1 MFCRRSRRKCG
12 RKASNTNR
20 FLENLRARF
29 QRATIWQVLSVAI
42 AVVFWFYFV
51 ALSIEMHRSLA
62 TSAYDFGLYDQGI
75 WLLSRFHSPFV
86 TLMGRNLFGDHTSF
100 ILLLLVP
107 LYWLVPSSSLLFV
120 VQATAIAAGAIPVFF
135 YARKRLESEALATAF
150 VAVYLMHPATV
161 WIAFENFHPD
171 AFLGVLIGSALYAA
185 IEEKW
190 RIYLIS
196 VVLAM
201 SVKEDVS
208 LVLIP
213 LGFWIAY
220 RRQLIKGL
228 TTVVV
233 SFWYSIIAIF
243 GIQRGIN
250 GVPFRNGWRIPF
262 GGITG
267 VLITLFTDPIAML
280 RYLVS
285 DSRPYYLLQ
294 LVAPVAM
301 GFLLFPEIAAIAGLV
316 IFANI
321 FSAFWYQYHIE
332 YHYSFI
338 VVPVLVFGTVFALGR
353 LRRRLRRVLVA
364 ACLVC
369 TLISSFLWA
378 PLPGART
385 HLSYNG
391 SDHPMVLAARVAM
404 TKIPSDAVVSAY
416 HPLTAQLA
424 RRQRIYAFPVPFKR
438 VLYGMDVF
446 ATGDILPFTSDIEF
460 VILPLAMDEG
470 TQKIWREVSAQF
482 AISYANEWWVVYERK
497 I

>member
-1 MFCRRSRRKCG
+1 
-12 RKASNTNR
+12 
-20 FLENLRARF
+20 
-29 QRATIWQVLSVAI
+29 
-42 AVVFWFYFV
+42 
-51 ALSIEMHRSLA
+51 
-62 TSAYDFGLYDQGI
+62 
-75 WLLSRFHSPFV
+75 
-86 TLMGRNLFGDHTSF
+86 MGRNLFGDHTSF

-107 LYWLVPSSSLLFV
+107 LYWLVPSSSRLFV
-120 VQATAIAAGAIPVFF
+120 VQATAIAAGAIPVFLF
-135 YARKRLESEALATAF
+135 ARKRLESEALATAF

-171 AFLGVLIGSALYAA
+171 AFLGVLIGTALYAA
-185 IEEKW
+185 IEEK
-190 RIYLIS
+190 RLMYLIS

-220 RRQLIKGL
+220 RRQLVMGL

-262 GGITG
+262 GGLTG
-267 VLITLFTDPIAML
+267 VLTTLFTDPISMI

-316 IFANI
+316 MFANI

-369 TLISSFLWA
+369 TLISAFLWA

-391 SDHPMVLAARVAM
+391 SDHPMVLAAHVAM
-404 TKIPSDAVVSAY
+404 SKIPSDAVVSAY

-438 VLYGMDVF
+438 VLYGMDAF

-460 VILPLAMDEG
+460 VILPLAMDDG
-470 TQKIWREVSAQF
+470 MQKIWREVSDQF
-482 AISYANEWWVVYERK
+482 AISYANEWWIVYERK

>member
-1 MFCRRSRRKCG
+1 MTVWQS
-12 RKASNTNR
+12 AATAIIALMWIY
-20 FLENLRARF
+20 FLAM
-29 QRATIWQVLSVAI
+29 SV
-42 AVVFWFYFV
+42 
-51 ALSIEMHRSLA
+51 EMHRSLA

-107 LYWLVPSSSLLFV
+107 LYWLIPSSSLLFI
-120 VQATAIAAGAIPVFF
+120 VQATAIAAGAIPVFL
-135 YARKRLESEALATAF
+135 YARKRLESEAMATVF
-150 VAVYLMHPATV
+150 VAIYLLHPATV

-171 AFLGVLIGSALYAA
+171 AFLGVLIGTALYAA

-190 RIYLIS
+190 RIYL
-196 VVLAM
+196 VAVALAM

-208 LVLIP
+208 LILIP
-213 LGFWIAY
+213 LGLWVAY
-220 RRQLIKGL
+220 RRQLIMGL
-228 TTVVV
+228 TTAVV
-233 SFWYSIIAIF
+233 SCWYSIVAIF

-250 GVPFRNGWRIPF
+250 GVAFRSGWRIPF
-262 GGITG
+262 GGMNGFLT
-267 VLITLFTDPIAML
+267 TLFTDPLALL

-301 GFLLFPEIAAIAGLV
+301 GFFLFPEVAAIAALV
-316 IFANI
+316 MFANI

-332 YHYSFI
+332 YHYSFV
-338 VVPVLVFGTVFALGR
+338 VVPVLVLGTVFALGR
-353 LRRRLRRVLVA
+353 LRKRWRRVVVA
-364 ACLVC
+364 VCLVC
-369 TLISSFLWA
+369 ALGSSYLWA

-385 HLSYNG
+385 QLSYNG
-391 SDHPMVLAARVAM
+391 SDHPMVLAARIAM
-404 TKIPSDAVVSAY
+404 SKIPSDAVVSAY

-438 VLYGMDVF
+438 VLYGMDAF
-446 ATGDILPFTSDIEF
+446 ATGDILPFTSEIEF
-460 VILPLAMDEG
+460 VILPLAMDGG

-482 AISYANEWWVVYERK
+482 SISFANEWWVVYERK
-497 I
+497 V

>member
-29 QRATIWQVLSVAI
+29 QQATIWQVLSVAI

-171 AFLGVLIGSALYAA
+171 AFLGVLIGTALYAA
-185 IEEKW
+185 IEEK
-190 RIYLIS
+190 RLMYLIS

-220 RRQLIKGL
+220 RRQLVMGL

-262 GGITG
+262 GGLTG
-267 VLITLFTDPIAML
+267 FLTTLFTDPISMI

-316 IFANI
+316 MFANI

-369 TLISSFLWA
+369 TLISAFLWA

-391 SDHPMVLAARVAM
+391 SDHPMVLAAHVAM
-404 TKIPSDAVVSAY
+404 SKIPSDAVVSAY

-438 VLYGMDVF
+438 VLYGMDAF

-460 VILPLAMDEG
+460 VILPLAMDDG
-470 TQKIWREVSAQF
+470 MQKIWREVSDQF
-482 AISYANEWWVVYERK
+482 AISYANEWWIVYERK